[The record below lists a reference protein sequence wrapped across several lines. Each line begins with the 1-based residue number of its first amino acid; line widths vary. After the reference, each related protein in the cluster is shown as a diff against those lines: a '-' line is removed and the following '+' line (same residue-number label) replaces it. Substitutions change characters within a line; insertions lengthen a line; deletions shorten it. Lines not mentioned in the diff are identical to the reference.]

1 MKRLLLL
8 IVLIASTG
16 CSSLKSHDE
25 VILLPGKDGKV
36 GTVTVSNSS
45 GETTLN
51 TAYSSA
57 KTGGR
62 SIITGVSS
70 AEEVNREFGEALAMQ
85 PPRPASFLVYF
96 ETGSDRLTNESGR
109 AIDGILADIAKR
121 PSPEVVVIGH
131 TDTVGRA
138 GIRNDEL
145 SRQRAEVVRTMLV
158 GRGIPASSISVE
170 GRGSRELLVPT
181 AGNVDEPRNRRVEI
195 IVR

>member
-1 MKRLLLL
+1 MKRLLPL

-16 CSSLKSHDE
+16 CGSLKSHDE

-36 GTVTVSNSS
+36 GAVSVNSGK
-45 GETTLN
+45 GEAILN
-51 TAYSSA
+51 TPYASA
-57 KTGGR
+57 KTGDD

-70 AEEVNREFGEALAMQ
+70 ADEINRDFGDALAMQ

-131 TDTVGRA
+131 TDTVGRV

-158 GRGIPASSISVE
+158 GRGIPATSISVE
-170 GRGSRELLVPT
+170 GRGSRELLAPT
-181 AGNVDEPRNRRVEI
+181 ANNVDEPRNRRVEI